1 MSMLKFLDVYQ
12 AKRKSVELPLVLCGT
27 KQFDDQTMVAEF
39 FDSQKE
45 TMLLLYHYASKFP
58 VKLVTNY
65 TGNGGTNQKYQW
77 KVCNGFL
84 VIKNR
89 NHNDI

>member
-1 MSMLKFLDVYQ
+1 
-12 AKRKSVELPLVLCGT
+12 
-27 KQFDDQTMVAEF
+27 MVAEF

-45 TMLLLYHYASKFP
+45 TMLLLYHHASKFP

-65 TGNGGTNQKYQW
+65 IGNGGTNQKYQW

-89 NHNDI
+89 NHNDIQRATEYKFAWKVQCLVKATVWILKFFE

>member
-1 MSMLKFLDVYQ
+1 MH
-12 AKRKSVELPLVLCGT
+12 
-27 KQFDDQTMVAEF
+27 
-39 FDSQKE
+39 
-45 TMLLLYHYASKFP
+45 LLYHHASKFP
-58 VKLVTNY
+58 VKLVTNF

-89 NHNDI
+89 NYDDIQRATEYKFA